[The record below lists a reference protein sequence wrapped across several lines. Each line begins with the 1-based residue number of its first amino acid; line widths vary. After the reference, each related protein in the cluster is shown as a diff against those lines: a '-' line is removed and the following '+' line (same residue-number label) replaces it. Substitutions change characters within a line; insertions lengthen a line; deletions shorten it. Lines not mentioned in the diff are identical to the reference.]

1 MEKLQKL
8 HELFGMHNYVANKES
23 KSSRFVTTAQYV
35 RPCPC
40 ESFYR
45 AVDFFI
51 SFIGF
56 HYLYIITQKRFKK
69 IFDVVVQSNDFPR
82 NSGAWNELK
91 PTVCTYRQKSTS
103 TQVQN
108 SDFTHFGLIDNPFKG
123 YR

>member
-1 MEKLQKL
+1 
-8 HELFGMHNYVANKES
+8 MHNYVANKEG
-23 KSSRFVTTAQYV
+23 KSSRFATKAQYV
-35 RPCPC
+35 SPCPC

-45 AVDFFI
+45 AVHFFI

-69 IFDVVVQSNDFPR
+69 ILDVVVQSNDIPR

-91 PTVCTYRQKSTS
+91 PTVCKYRQKSTS

-108 SDFTHFGLIDNPFKG
+108 SHFTHFGLIDIP
-123 YR
+123 